1 MRAHGTVFVLGLVL
15 AFAAPAMAE
24 EDPATNAPGAAYCKA
39 VAHQCGQACNDTTE
53 PGSVSAAACEA
64 RCAVDRAACEARDSL
79 SGVEPW
85 LADKADKL
93 DRFMQGFDEGFDPDD
108 APDSAASC
116 GMRQDSCEARCEQR
130 HPHDDYARSG
140 CDSVCALDR
149 ATCEANAGVES
160 ARPFIEREARRLE
173 EFFDGLLGDD
183 EPAPPEPPAWGEPNP
198 DGTLD
203 L

>member
-1 MRAHGTVFVLGLVL
+1 MRAHATVFVLGLAL
-15 AFAAPAMAE
+15 ALTAPAMAD
-24 EDPATNAPGAAYCKA
+24 EDPATDAPGAAYCKA
-39 VAHQCGQACNDTTE
+39 IAHQCGRACDDTTE

-64 RCAVDRAACEARDSL
+64 RCAVDRAACEARDGL

-85 LADKADKL
+85 LADKTDKL

-108 APDSAASC
+108 APDSVASC
-116 GMRQDSCEARCEQR
+116 GARQETCETQCEQR

-149 ATCEANAGVES
+149 ATCEANAGVEA

-173 EFFDGLLGDD
+173 EFFDGLLGDG
-183 EPAPPEPPAWGEPNP
+183 EPAPPEPPTWGEPNP
-198 DGTLD
+198 DGTVD